1 MLNRFGSKS
10 ALSLLLHI
18 SLPFSALFAYDFFA
32 KPLPAGYYTLVVSA
46 QKSGGS
52 PSQTELKVNILTS
65 VDIVNAELIIS
76 DVDVGSKTTK

>member
-1 MLNRFGSKS
+1 MVQNRPCLYFSIF
-10 ALSLLLHI
+10 LS
-18 SLPFSALFAYDFFA
+18 PFSALFAYDFFA

-52 PSQTELKVNILTS
+52 PFQTELKVNILTS

>member
-1 MLNRFGSKS
+1 MEFWFKIGPVSTS
-10 ALSLLLHI
+10 PYFFLS
-18 SLPFSALFAYDFFA
+18 SALFAYDFFA

-46 QKSGGS
+46 QKIGGS
-52 PSQTELKVNILTS
+52 PFQTELKVNILTS